1 MVDGIRQFLKKN
13 LNPESKTYCL
23 LKNVWYK
30 SKLIYQYLYFF
41 FMYPDVRI
49 VVNKLNENLDSLYK
63 GQFFQDSVIDKLFN
77 HKKNG
82 FFVDIGANSPIRGN
96 NTYFFEKNRN
106 WSGIAIDPL
115 PKYIKEWAKERKKT
129 KFVSVACGNREG
141 KIKFVVINSNQGGW
155 EDMLSASRKNVRKED
170 LLYPHKTI
178 TVPIKTLNSILTEGN
193 IKSIDF
199 ISIDVEGGE
208 TDVLFGLDLVK
219 YKPTLILL
227 ENTKNIFGSI
237 ALRDYLNANGYIF
250 ALRINTTDDVFL
262 KV

>member
-1 MVDGIRQFLKKN
+1 MYN
-13 LNPESKTYCL
+13 LL
-23 LKNVWYK
+23 H
-30 SKLIYQYLYFF
+30 FF
-41 FMYPDVRI
+41 
-49 VVNKLNENLDSLYK
+49 E
-63 GQFFQDSVIDKLFN
+63 
-77 HKKNG
+77 KNG

-115 PKYIKEWAKERKKT
+115 PKYIKEWANDRKKT
-129 KFVSVACGNREG
+129 KFVSVACGNHEG

-199 ISIDVEGGE
+199 ISSFEIAISLF
-208 TDVLFGLDLVK
+208 VLLLIKRLV
-219 YKPTLILL
+219 TVFV
-227 ENTKNIFGSI
+227 NI
-237 ALRDYLNANGYIF
+237 
-250 ALRINTTDDVFL
+250 
-262 KV
+262 